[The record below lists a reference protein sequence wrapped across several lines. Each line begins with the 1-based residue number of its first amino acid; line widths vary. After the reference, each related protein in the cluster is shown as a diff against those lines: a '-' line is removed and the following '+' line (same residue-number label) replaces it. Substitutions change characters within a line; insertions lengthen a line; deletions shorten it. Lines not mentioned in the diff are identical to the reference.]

1 VRHTPSRYHSSV
13 NPKLCAALSLWMFA
27 LAAAAADPAKVL
39 RVALEQAESSFDPAL
54 FQDTYSSTISGEILE
69 PMLRYDYL
77 ARPARLVP
85 NTLAALPEVSADGR
99 TLTFRVQPGIH
110 FTPDEA
116 FGGRVRE
123 LVAADYVFSILRFYD
138 PKVKSPNH
146 YLVDGKIEGLDEVHR
161 EALRTNRLDY
171 DRTYPGLQALDRYT
185 LRIRLTRPDP
195 SFVHLMAINQFG
207 AIAREVAQR
216 YGEDLGAH
224 PVGTGPYV
232 LAHWRR
238 AHKIVLEAN
247 PGFRDMTLEGP
258 GEGTPEDAGIVRH
271 VAGRKLPL
279 IGRIE
284 VFIVEEN
291 QPRWLAFLNGEHDLI
306 QRVPVEF
313 INTVAPD
320 GRLAPWLARRGV
332 RMVRETMP
340 RTGYTYFNLND
351 PMVGGYAPAQVAL
364 RRAISLAYNQ
374 PEETRV
380 LRKGQAIPAQGPIPP
395 GVSGY
400 DPALRSPTVEY
411 SPAKAK
417 ALLDMFGYVD
427 RDGDGYRERPDG
439 SPLLLELASRADGEM
454 RAYDELWRRSMD
466 EVGIRIAFQKSRWA
480 DLLKASL
487 ANQLQ
492 MWSLSWS
499 ALIPDGDMF
508 MQMFYGPNSGKSN
521 DAHFRLPAYDAL
533 YERARVMPDSP
544 ERLRLYHDMNKL
556 VLAYAPW
563 VLHVHHQVTHLAS
576 PWVKGYKK
584 HPFVNSQWRYLDID
598 LAEQARARAGA

>member
-1 VRHTPSRYHSSV
+1 MRLAFAILA
-13 NPKLCAALSLWMFA
+13 LCLGLP
-27 LAAAAADPAKVL
+27 AAAADPAKVL
-39 RVALEQAESSFDPAL
+39 RLALENAESTFDPAL
-54 FQDTYSSTISGEILE
+54 FQDTFSSTIAGEILE

-77 ARPARLVP
+77 ARPATLVP
-85 NTLAALPEVSADGR
+85 NTLASMPEVSADGL
-99 TLTFRVQPGIH
+99 TLTFRVRPGIH
-110 FTPDEA
+110 FTPDPA
-116 FGGRVRE
+116 FGGAPRE
-123 LVAADYVFSILRFYD
+123 LVAADYAYSILRFYD
-138 PKVKSPNH
+138 PRVKSPNL
-146 YLVDGKIEGLDEVHR
+146 YLVDGKIAGMDEAHR
-161 EALRTNRLDY
+161 LALKAGRLDY
-171 DRTYPGLQALDRYT
+171 DRVYPGLQVLDRHT
-185 LRIRLTRPDP
+185 LRIRLTRPDS
-195 SFVHLMAINQFG
+195 SFVHLMATNQFG
-207 AIAREVAQR
+207 AVAREVAER
-216 YGEDLGAH
+216 YGDDLGSH

-238 AHKIVLEAN
+238 AHKIVLQAN
-247 PGFRDMTLEGP
+247 PHFRDMTLEGP
-258 GEGTPEDAGIVRH
+258 GEGTPEDARILREVG
-271 VAGRKLPL
+271 GRKLPL

-313 INTVAPD
+313 MNTVAPD
-320 GRLAPWLARRGV
+320 GHLAPWLEKRGV
-332 RMVRETMP
+332 RMVREVMP

-351 PMVGGYAPAQVAL
+351 PMVGGYEPQQVAL
-364 RRAISLAYNQ
+364 RRAITLAYNQ
-374 PEETRV
+374 PEETAV
-380 LRKGQAIPAQGPIPP
+380 LRRGQAIPAQGPIPP

-400 DPALRSPTVEY
+400 DPDLRSPTVEY

-439 SPLLLELASRADGEM
+439 SPLAIELASRTDSEM

-466 EVGIRIAFQKSRWA
+466 AVGIRIAFRKSRWSE
-480 DLLKASL
+480 LLKASL
-487 ANQLQ
+487 ANKLQ

-508 MQMFYGPNSGKSN
+508 MQMFYGPNSWKSN

-533 YERARVMPDSP
+533 YETARTLPDSP
-544 ERLRLYHDMNKL
+544 ERSRLYQDMTKL

-563 VLHVHHQVTHLAS
+563 MLHVHHRVTHLVN

-584 HPFVNSQWRYLDID
+584 HPFVNSQWRYLDVD
-598 LAEQARARAGA
+598 GAAQARARSPG

>member
-1 VRHTPSRYHSSV
+1 MRAA
-13 NPKLCAALSLWMFA
+13 AALLACA
-27 LAAAAADPAKVL
+27 LAAPASAADPAKVL
-39 RVALEQAESSFDPAL
+39 RVALEQAESTFDPAL

-85 NTLAALPEVSADGR
+85 NTLASMPETSADGR
-99 TLTFRVQPGIH
+99 TLTFRVKPGIR
-110 FTPDEA
+110 FTPDPA
-116 FGGRVRE
+116 FGAHARE
-123 LVAADYVFSILRFYD
+123 LVAADYAYSILRFYD
-138 PKVKSPNH
+138 PRVKSPNH
-146 YLVDGKIEGLDEVHR
+146 YLVDGRIEGLDAVHR

-171 DRTYPGLQALDRYT
+171 DRVYPGLQVLDRYT

-207 AIAREVAQR
+207 AIAREVAER
-216 YGEDLGAH
+216 YGDDLGSH
-224 PVGTGPYV
+224 PVGTGPFV

-238 AHKIVLEAN
+238 AHKLVLEAN
-247 PGFRDMTLEGP
+247 PHFREMTLEGP
-258 GEGTPEDAGIVRH
+258 GEGTPEDAAILREVG
-271 VAGRKLPL
+271 GRRLPL
-279 IGRIE
+279 VGRVE
-284 VFIVEEN
+284 VFIIEEN

-320 GRLAPWLARRGV
+320 GRLAPWLGRRGV

-351 PMVGGYAPAQVAL
+351 PIVGGYAPAQVAL

-400 DPALRSPTVEY
+400 DPNLRSPTVEHD
-411 SPAKAK
+411 PAKAK

-439 SPLLLELASRADGEM
+439 SALTLELASRSDSET

-466 EVGIRIAFQKSRWA
+466 AVGIRIAFQKSRWA

-487 ANQLQ
+487 ANKLQ

-533 YERARVMPDSP
+533 YEASRVLPDSP
-544 ERLRLYHDMNKL
+544 ERLRLYRDMNKL

-563 VLHVHHQVTHLAS
+563 VLHVHHQVTHLVN

-598 LAEQARARAGA
+598 VAARSRARGPG

>member
-1 VRHTPSRYHSSV
+1 MRLAPV
-13 NPKLCAALSLWMFA
+13 A
-27 LAAAAADPAKVL
+27 LALLLALPAAAADPAKVL
-39 RVALEQAESSFDPAL
+39 RVAFENAESTFDPAL
-54 FQDTYSSTISGEILE
+54 FQDTYSSSIAGEILE

-77 ARPARLVP
+77 ARPATLVP
-85 NTLAALPEVSADGR
+85 NTLATMPEVSPDGLV
-99 TLTFRVQPGIH
+99 LTFRVQPGIY
-110 FTPDEA
+110 FTPDPA
-116 FGGRVRE
+116 FRGARRE
-123 LVAADYVFSILRFYD
+123 LVAADYAYAILRFYD
-138 PKVKSPNH
+138 PRVKSPNH
-146 YLVDGKIEGLDEVHR
+146 YLVDGKIAGLDEVHR
-161 EALRTNRLDY
+161 AALKAGRLDY
-171 DRTYPGLQALDRYT
+171 DRAYAGLQLLDRYT
-185 LRIRLTRPDP
+185 LRIRLARPDP
-195 SFVHLMAINQFG
+195 SFVHLMATNQFG
-207 AIAREVAQR
+207 AIAREVAEH
-216 YGEDLGAH
+216 YGDDLGSH

-247 PGFRDMTLEGP
+247 PGFREITLEGP
-258 GEGTPEDAGIVRH
+258 GEGTPEDAAILKEVG
-271 VAGRKLPL
+271 GRRLPL
-279 IGRIE
+279 IGRVE
-284 VFIVEEN
+284 VFVIEEN

-313 INTVAPD
+313 INTVAPE
-320 GRLAPWLARRGV
+320 GQLAPWLARRGV

-351 PMVGGYAPAQVAL
+351 PMVGGYAPHQVAL
-364 RRAISLAYNQ
+364 RRAITLAYNQ
-374 PEETRV
+374 PEETHV

-400 DPALRSPTVEY
+400 DPNLRSSTVEY
-411 SPAKAK
+411 SPTKAK

-439 SPLLLELASRADGEM
+439 SPLVIELASRTDSET

-466 EVGIRIAFQKSRWA
+466 EVGIRIAFHKARWP

-487 ANQLQ
+487 ANKLQ

-508 MQMFYGPNSGKSN
+508 MQMFYGPNSWKSN
-521 DAHFRLPAYDAL
+521 DAHFRLAAYDAL
-533 YERARVMPDSP
+533 YEAARVMPDSP
-544 ERLRLYHDMNKL
+544 ERSRLYREMTRL

-563 VLHVHHQVTHLAS
+563 MLHVHHQVTHLAN

-584 HPFVNSQWRYLDID
+584 HPFVNTQWRYLDID
-598 LAEQARARAGA
+598 VAAQARARGGG